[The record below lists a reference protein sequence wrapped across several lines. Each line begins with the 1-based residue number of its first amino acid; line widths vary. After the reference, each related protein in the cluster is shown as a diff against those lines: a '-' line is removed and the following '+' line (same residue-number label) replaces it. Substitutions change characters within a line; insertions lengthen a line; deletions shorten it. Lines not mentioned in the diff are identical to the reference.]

1 MSKDYDSMGLNE
13 ASDERTK
20 VVREDFDNQISFYIL
35 AENY

>member
-13 ASDERTK
+13 ASGWNAKAGRK
-20 VVREDFDNQISFYIL
+20 DFDNQISFYTL